1 MPPTALDEKAEL
13 FATFRRLLIE
23 QLDALQRTRQSAQS
37 GTRVDGTH
45 RPATRGERGAVTSQ
59 GYLALGLGQRITVLT
74 DTLLLLERI
83 PPEPRTEVA
92 AGALVTLADGRR
104 LLVLPGGQGTKLT
117 GARGSVIVL
126 SPSSPLIRALAGCE
140 EGDAVEVER
149 GGRWEE
155 VEIETIS

>member
-1 MPPTALDEKAEL
+1 MSPTDLDEKTEL
-13 FATFRRLLIE
+13 FAAFRRLLTE
-23 QLDALQRTRQSAQS
+23 QLDALQRTRQSARS

-59 GYLALGLGQRITVLT
+59 GYLALGLGQRITDLT
-74 DTLLLLERI
+74 DTLALLDRI
-83 PPEPRTEVA
+83 PPEPRSEVA

-104 LLVLPGGQGTKLT
+104 LLVLPGGQGTKLEGT
-117 GARGSVIVL
+117 SGPVTVL
-126 SPSSPLIRALAGCE
+126 SPASPLIRSLAGCE

-155 VEIETIS
+155 VEIEAIS

>member
-1 MPPTALDEKAEL
+1 MSPTALDEKAEL
-13 FATFRRLLIE
+13 FVVFRRRLTE
-23 QLDALQRTRQSAQS
+23 QLDALQRTRKSAQS

-59 GYLALGLGQRITVLT
+59 GYLALGLGQRIAALT
-74 DTLLLLERI
+74 DTLLLLDRI
-83 PPEPRTEVA
+83 PPESRTEVA
-92 AGALVTLADGRR
+92 AGALVTLGDGRR
-104 LLVLPGGQGTKLT
+104 LLVLPGGQGTKLIST
-117 GARGSVIVL
+117 SGAVIVL

-155 VEIETIS
+155 IEIETIS